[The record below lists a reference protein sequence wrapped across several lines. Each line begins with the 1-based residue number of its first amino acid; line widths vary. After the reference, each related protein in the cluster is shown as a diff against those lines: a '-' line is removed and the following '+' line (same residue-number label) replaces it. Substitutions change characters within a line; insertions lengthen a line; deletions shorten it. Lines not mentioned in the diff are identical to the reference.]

1 MIKMVQKQ
9 EIINLRRKDISIRAI
24 ARELKL
30 NRATVT
36 KVVREFEAS
45 QKAEDPA
52 AALDDVLV
60 TRPAYNQRKER
71 PPRVL
76 TSDVTTEID
85 RWLAENERRRAKGMR
100 KQCWNAKDIHRE
112 LLEKDITVSY
122 SSVCK
127 YISKLKEEA
136 KSPRRTKDVY
146 IRQEYAPGSECEY
159 DWGDVKLEIAG
170 VQVTLKMAVFT
181 LAHSNGRYAY
191 LFHHENTLALME
203 AHRNF
208 FREVHGVPEVMVYD
222 NMRVAVAFDGEGHKE
237 PTLAMRRLTNF
248 YRFGYRFCNARSGW
262 EKGHVERSVE
272 VVRSRAFKPRV
283 SFGTIQEAQ
292 EWLSKICRQMNSEA
306 SSLSTLNKLQALN
319 DDIDSLMPYPGEMG
333 CFELIECSVDKLSTI
348 VFKYSHYSVPER
360 LAGERVF
367 VKVYSEKLVI
377 YDKEHKK
384 VAQHERSYAKNTWS
398 LDINHYIDTLI
409 RKPGALAGSTALK
422 QMPQKM
428 KELYRVHFKDNG
440 KDFLML
446 LKYASEHDY
455 SYDDILQAAVNVR
468 RRGAKR
474 LSLDLLRVALEA
486 SRSTSEISEKAR
498 QAEEYLEIEIGSDDI
513 LNQLSTMMGPVEHK
527 EVINI

>member
-9 EIINLRRKDISIRAI
+9 DIITLRRREMSIRAI
-24 ARELKL
+24 ARELNL

-52 AALDDVLV
+52 SALDEVLA
-60 TRPAYNQRKER
+60 TRPFYNKKKER

-76 TSDVTTEID
+76 KAEVTGEID
-85 RWLAENERRRAKGMR
+85 RWLAENERRRNKGMR
-100 KQCWNAKDIHRE
+100 KQCLNAKEIHRE
-112 LLEKDITVSY
+112 LLSKDIIVSY

-127 YISKLKEEA
+127 YISKIREESRA
-136 KSPRRTKDVY
+136 PRKTKDVF
-146 IRQEYAPGSECEY
+146 IRQEYLPGCECEY
-159 DWGDVKLEIAG
+159 DWGDVKLEIG
-170 VQVTLKMAVFT
+170 GQQVTLKMAVFT
-181 LAHSNGRYAY
+181 FAHSNGRYAY
-191 LFHHENTLALME
+191 LFHHEDTLALME

-208 FREVHGVPEVMVYD
+208 FREVKGVPEVMVYD
-222 NMRVAVAFDGEGHKE
+222 NMRVAVAFDGEGRKE
-237 PTLAMRRLTNF
+237 PTIAMRRLINF
-248 YRFGYRFCNARSGW
+248 YRFGIRFCNARSGW

-283 SFGTIQEAQ
+283 VFDSLQEAQ
-292 EWLSKICRQMNSEA
+292 EWLSKICRQMNTEA
-306 SSLSTLNKLQALN
+306 GSLSTLNKIQALS
-319 DDIDSLMPYPGEMG
+319 DDLEALMPYPGDMG

-348 VFKYSHYSVPER
+348 VFKYSHYSVPDR
-360 LAGERVF
+360 LAGGKVL
-367 VKVYSEKLVI
+367 VKVYSEKLVV
-377 YDKEHKK
+377 YDSEHKK
-384 VAQHERSYAKNTWS
+384 VAQHERSYIRNSWT

-428 KELYRVHFKDNG
+428 QELFRVHFKDNG

-446 LKYASEHDY
+446 LRYASEHDY
-455 SYDDILQAAVNVR
+455 SYDDILQAAQSVK

-486 SRSTSEISEKAR
+486 SRSTSEISDQAR
-498 QAEEYLEIEIGSDDI
+498 QADEYLEIEIGSEDI
-513 LNQLSTMMGPVEHK
+513 LNQLSSLMGQAQTENVK
-527 EVINI
+527 A